1 MSLGARKPNKLNVL
15 GSKKAKVPKQDTNN
29 WSRSPM
35 PEEGEP
41 IICIWTSLAMVT
53 QGLGL

>member
-41 IICIWTSLAMVT
+41 IICI
-53 QGLGL
+53 